1 MRKHGFALMRGN
13 QLVHLIEQLL
23 LDAVQ
28 HVEYIAVVQV
38 ERAAVD
44 IHQIRQLAHGN
55 VLHLLFLHQLNQP
68 VRKQL
73 LRPAH
78 PAVFLFLRLNL
89 HRTLF
94 CHHGDPLVFQL
105 FRQFC

>member
-68 VRKQL
+68 VGKQL

-78 PAVFLFLRLNL
+78 PAVFLLLRLNL
-89 HRTLF
+89 HRILF